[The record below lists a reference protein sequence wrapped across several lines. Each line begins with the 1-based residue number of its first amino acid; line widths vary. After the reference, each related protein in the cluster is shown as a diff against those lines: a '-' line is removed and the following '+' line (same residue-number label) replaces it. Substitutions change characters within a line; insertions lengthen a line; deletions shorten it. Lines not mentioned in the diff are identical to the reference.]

1 MLQRPLLA
9 LAVAS
14 ALAAPAAAT
23 ADDYSASSPATL
35 TTALNAA
42 GAHVGAD
49 RVILAAGTYT
59 GHFVYSGDAL
69 EVLGAGR
76 AQTTIAASGG
86 TGFFS
91 GSVVNLHDLGFSVST
106 ADLRPVELDGTG
118 TMTHVDVH
126 LGASA
131 TYGIV
136 LNGASF
142 SLSDIAAV
150 SDGTS
155 GILVA
160 MLNGNG
166 VFDNIRT
173 TGGSQGINIADPGT
187 TATVTHAV
195 VRHPANVGIAS
206 QFGAATTVRDS
217 LVDMRNNG
225 GSGIALLVDDNG
237 GSNASHTGSL
247 AADRVTVVGDS
258 DFQRGVAVYA
268 SGPADHYSVTL
279 RDAIVTGFGT
289 PLSCQEST
297 VSDVATLATFTSAVP
312 GSPNIAT
319 CGGLTQT
326 GRIAATPLFVDAA
339 NGNFHLAGGS
349 LLDAGSAGPVGTA
362 TDLDGLSR
370 LVDGDCD
377 GTARVDPGAYETQHP
392 APVVAAAADP
402 VAALTGQ
409 ALTFSGSGAATY
421 AWSFD
426 DGATADGASVSHAF
440 TTAGTHTATLTGRDG
455 AGCAATAG
463 VTVTIAQAPPAAG
476 AADRKAPRIS
486 KAKLRKGV
494 LSFTLSEAAKIR
506 IGSTRVHAAK
516 TRTVRG
522 HAGVNKVKLKLAPG
536 RYRVTLRATDAAGN
550 KSSIKRVAVS
560 VRR

>member
-1 MLQRPLLA
+1 
-9 LAVAS
+9 
-14 ALAAPAAAT
+14 
-23 ADDYSASSPATL
+23 
-35 TTALNAA
+35 
-42 GAHVGAD
+42 
-49 RVILAAGTYT
+49 
-59 GHFVYSGDAL
+59 
-69 EVLGAGR
+69 
-76 AQTTIAASGG
+76 
-86 TGFFS
+86 
-91 GSVVNLHDLGFSVST
+91 VNLHDLGFSVST
-106 ADLRPVELDGTG
+106 AGLRPVELDGTG

-136 LNGASF
+136 LNGTSF
-142 SLSDIAAV
+142 SLSDVAAV

-155 GILVA
+155 GTLVG

-166 VFDNIRT
+166 VFEDIRT
-173 TGGSQGINIADPGT
+173 TGGSQGISIADDGT
-187 TATVTHAV
+187 TATITHAV
-195 VRHPANVGIAS
+195 VRHPAYVGVSS
-206 QFGAATTVRDS
+206 QFGAATTLSDS

-225 GSGIALLVDDNG
+225 ASGLALLVDDNG

-247 AADRVTVVGDS
+247 EADRVTLVGDS
-258 DFQRGVAVYA
+258 DSQRGVAVYA
-268 SGPADHYSVTL
+268 SGPADHYSATL

-289 PLSCQEST
+289 PLSCYEGT
-297 VSDVATLATFTSAVP
+297 ASDVATLATFTSAVP
-312 GSPNIAT
+312 ASPNDAS
-319 CGGLTQT
+319 CGALTQT
-326 GRIAATPLFVDAA
+326 DRIAATPVFVNATGGD
-339 NGNFHLAGGS
+339 FHLAGGS
-349 LLDAGSAGPVGTA
+349 LLDAGSAGPVAAA
-362 TDLDGLSR
+362 TDLDRLLR

-377 GTARVDPGAYETQHP
+377 GIARVDPGAYETQHA

-402 VAALTGQ
+402 LAAMTGQ

-440 TTAGTHTATLTGRDG
+440 ATAGTHAATLTGRDS

-476 AADRKAPRIS
+476 GGDHKAPRIS
-486 KAKLRKGV
+486 KATLRKGV

-506 IGSTRVHAAK
+506 IGSTRVRAAR

-522 HAGVNKVKLKLAPG
+522 HAGFNKVKLKLATG

-550 KSSIKRVAVS
+550 ASPVKRVTVS